1 MGVHRGRKR
10 NAPVCSSMGPHRC
23 KERVLGGELSSERL
37 HAWLSTGHA
46 VKPAVFYNVSI
57 ECSVTVNRGKIE
69 NSVKNRNR
77 FNFCILLLSLS
88 LFISLV
94 FEFSV
99 CIGFLY
105 LDDRLFSFFFLG
117 EKKIGIIQNRNRGAL

>member
-69 NSVKNRNR
+69 NSVKNRDR
-77 FNFCILLLSLS
+77 FNFLHSSVLSLS
-88 LFISLV
+88 LSFFISLV
-94 FEFSV
+94 F
-99 CIGFLY
+99 
-105 LDDRLFSFFFLG
+105 
-117 EKKIGIIQNRNRGAL
+117 GILCMYWIFIS

>member
-69 NSVKNRNR
+69 NSVKNRDR
-77 FNFCILLLSLS
+77 FNFLHSSVLSLS
-88 LFISLV
+88 FFISLV
-94 FEFSV
+94 F
-99 CIGFLY
+99 
-105 LDDRLFSFFFLG
+105 
-117 EKKIGIIQNRNRGAL
+117 GILCMHWIFIS

>member
-77 FNFCILLLSLS
+77 FNFCILLLSLFLFPWFLNS
-88 LFISLV
+88 LYVLDFYILMIA
-94 FEFSV
+94 F
-99 CIGFLY
+99 FL
-105 LDDRLFSFFFLG
+105 FFFLG
-117 EKKIGIIQNRNRGAL
+117 EKKIGIIENRNRGAL

>member
-69 NSVKNRNR
+69 NSVKNRDR
-77 FNFCILLLSLS
+77 FNFLHSSVLSLS
-88 LFISLV
+88 LSFFISLV
-94 FEFSV
+94 F
-99 CIGFLY
+99 
-105 LDDRLFSFFFLG
+105 
-117 EKKIGIIQNRNRGAL
+117 GILCMHWIFIS

>member
-105 LDDRLFSFFFLG
+105 LDDRLFF
-117 EKKIGIIQNRNRGAL
+117 

>member
-69 NSVKNRNR
+69 NSVKNRDR
-77 FNFCILLLSLS
+77 FNFLHSSVLSLS
-88 LFISLV
+88 LFFFISLV
-94 FEFSV
+94 F
-99 CIGFLY
+99 
-105 LDDRLFSFFFLG
+105 
-117 EKKIGIIQNRNRGAL
+117 GILCMYWIFIS